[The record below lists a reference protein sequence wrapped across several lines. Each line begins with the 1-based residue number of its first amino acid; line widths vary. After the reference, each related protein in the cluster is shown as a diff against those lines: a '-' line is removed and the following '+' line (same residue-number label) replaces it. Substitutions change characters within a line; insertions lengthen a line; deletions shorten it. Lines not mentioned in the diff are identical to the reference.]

1 MSFVSESRERVR
13 PVLPLAGMVDIL
25 FLLLIFFMT
34 ASVFRDQELQLP
46 VELPSAASAE
56 EGSAAAATRIVVT
69 VTADDRVFLGE
80 REMPID
86 LLQTTFEELAIQFPD
101 ETVIVRGDQN
111 SRFGLAVRIMDL
123 AQSAGLT
130 NVSVATVKSVEDVA
144 NSE

>member
-34 ASVFRDQELQLP
+34 ASVYRDQELQLP
-46 VELPSAASAE
+46 VELPSAASAV
-56 EGSAAAATRIVVT
+56 EGSATMATRIVVT
-69 VTADDRVFLGE
+69 VTADDRVYLGE
-80 REMPID
+80 REMPMN
-86 LLQTTFEELAIQFPD
+86 LLRETFVELANQFPD

-111 SRFGLAVRIMDL
+111 SRFGLAVRVMDL
-123 AQSAGLT
+123 AQSAGLR